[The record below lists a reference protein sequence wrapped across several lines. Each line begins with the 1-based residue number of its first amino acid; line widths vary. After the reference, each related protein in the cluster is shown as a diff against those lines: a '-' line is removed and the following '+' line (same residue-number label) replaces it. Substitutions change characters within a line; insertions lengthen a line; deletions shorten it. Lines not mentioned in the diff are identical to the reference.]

1 MENTGGFK
9 PKIGGLQ
16 ALLKEEERKKS
27 EALVAQKQA
36 NSLNQEPAFEYA
48 PPAQATERI
57 RIIFDDSGSMGGQK
71 ILDAH
76 EGCVEFMRNCV
87 VNQTAVAIHPM
98 NYGRK
103 NPWSENNSGNSQ
115 TDLTQLTTN
124 LPALSVLIKDVRATG
139 GTPLFETLEEAI
151 KSEPKATRFIIFSD
165 GEPNHSIDEDKQ
177 ISKLVA
183 TETKCDTVLI
193 SDYGTSADHPAYKL
207 MKEIA
212 DKTGGIFLVF
222 DRTKVNFRQAFKYL
236 APTLRLQLAA
246 STEMQKA
253 LQEGKLR

>member
-16 ALLKEEERKKS
+16 ALLKEEERKKQ

-48 PPAQATERI
+48 PPAQSTERI
-57 RIIFDDSGSMGGQK
+57 RIIFYDSGSMGGQK

-76 EGCVEFMRNCV
+76 EGCIEFMRNCV

-103 NPWSENNSGNSQ
+103 NPWSEDNSGIKQ

-165 GEPNHSIDEDKQ
+165 GEPNHQMGKDKL
-177 ISKLVA
+177 IEKLNQS
-183 TETKCDTVLI
+183 ETKCDTILI
-193 SDYGTSADHPAYKL
+193 GDIGITEHHPTYKL

-212 DKTGGIFLVF
+212 DRTGGIFLLF
-222 DRTKVNFRQAFKYL
+222 DRSKVNFSKAFKYL

-253 LQEGKLR
+253 LQEGKLK

>member
-9 PKIGGLQ
+9 PKLGGLS

-27 EALVAQKQA
+27 EALAKTQSDSSIAQEK
-36 NSLNQEPAFEYA
+36 PFEYA

-57 RIIFDDSGSMGGQK
+57 RIIFDDSGSMSGAK
-71 ILDAH
+71 ITDAH

-98 NYGRK
+98 NYGRIK
-103 NPWSENNSGNSQ
+103 DSWYSSSFG
-115 TDLTQLTTN
+115 TTVDLTRLTTN
-124 LPALSVLIKDVRATG
+124 LPALSVLVKDVRATG
-139 GTPLFETLEEAI
+139 GTPMFETLEEAI
-151 KSEPKATRFIIFSD
+151 NTDPKATRFIIFSD
-165 GEPNHSIDEDKQ
+165 GMPSHEVGKDEL
-177 ISKLVA
+177 IAKLNK

-193 SDYGTSADHPAYKL
+193 GDPGMTEYHPAYVL

-212 DKTGGIFLVF
+212 DRTGGIFLLF
-222 DRTKVNFRQAFKYL
+222 DRSKVNFSKAFKYL

-253 LQEGKLR
+253 LQEGKLG